1 MAIFNSYV
9 ESSEGKYRYIS
20 LRNIP
25 VLAEPR
31 CVVTPFF
38 ADEISVNPRIDEI
51 FFGCSSF
58 VSWTQSDHTF
68 PIDWHLSLNEG
79 SLNSISTYQFNL
91 IINYLDSSFTF
102 NFILYHPIVRIEFR
116 LDSSGIAAPPVEDFY
131 EELRCLALNII
142 PLLLP
147 KR

>member
-1 MAIFNSYV
+1 MAMFNSYV
-9 ESSEGKYRYIS
+9 QSSEGEYRFIS

-38 ADEISVNPRIDEI
+38 DDEISVNPRIDEI

-68 PIDWHLSLNEG
+68 PISIYHLASK
-79 SLNSISTYQFNL
+79 NSITL
-91 IINYLDSSFTF
+91 L
-102 NFILYHPIVRIEFR
+102 
-116 LDSSGIAAPPVEDFY
+116 SGIAAPPVEDFY
-131 EELRCLALNII
+131 EELRCLALSIT
-142 PLLLP
+142 PLLP
-147 KR
+147 ER